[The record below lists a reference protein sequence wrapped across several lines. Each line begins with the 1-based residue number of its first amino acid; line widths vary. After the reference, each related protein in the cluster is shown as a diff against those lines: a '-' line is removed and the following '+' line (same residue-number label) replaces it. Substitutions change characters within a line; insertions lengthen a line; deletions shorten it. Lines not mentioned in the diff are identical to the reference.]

1 MIKTFFFLVLCLLV
15 SSCSSSGVGERAV
28 ASYDLEETGV
38 MCGTREVSSHNGQ
51 HFTVKDVGES
61 TPVINTV
68 NGQAFMEADMFM
80 TKGTQRVSINK
91 TFPPVAQL
99 IVEDGSIKS
108 IKIRYAESKAD
119 QTPKYS
125 NEINYSAHHQ
135 SEDGKVTQSSTLIKI
150 NDRVYDYLCWFVS
163 PIKRF

>member
-1 MIKTFFFLVLCLLV
+1 MIKTFLFLVLCLLI
-15 SSCSSSGVGERAV
+15 SSCSSSGVGERNV
-28 ASYDLEETGV
+28 ASFESEETGV
-38 MCGTREVSSHNGQ
+38 MCGARELSAHGQ
-51 HFTVKDVGES
+51 HFSVKDVGES
-61 TPVINTV
+61 TPVINTID
-68 NGQAFMEADMFM
+68 GQVFMEADMFM
-80 TKGTQRVSINK
+80 TKGGQRVSINK

-150 NDRVYDYLCWFVS
+150 NDRVYDYLCWFVA